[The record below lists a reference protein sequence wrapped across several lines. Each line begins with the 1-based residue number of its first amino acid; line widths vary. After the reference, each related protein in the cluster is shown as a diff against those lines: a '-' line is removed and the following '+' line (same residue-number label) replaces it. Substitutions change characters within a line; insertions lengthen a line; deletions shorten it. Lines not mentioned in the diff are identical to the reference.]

1 MKKSKEPAEKK
12 KLNLGKVDTWSFR
25 KEVIFIIITFQEEEE
40 SADVEAMAGY
50 TAVLGKKINECGYI
64 I

>member
-1 MKKSKEPAEKK
+1 MIIKMTSFL
-12 KLNLGKVDTWSFR
+12 KLHVS
-25 KEVIFIIITFQEEEE
+25 TFQEEEE